1 MSSNALDVGDPPLS
15 TAAMPTDADLAAIDP
30 SNIES
35 AKGWDG
41 PSGAAW
47 VAHADAHDRAVA
59 RYLDSFL
66 AAAALQAD
74 HRVLD
79 VGCGNGLTSI
89 EAARRARAVVGC
101 DLSTGMLEVAR
112 HRAAAAGLTNVE
124 FVRADVQVADL
135 GSFDRVISR
144 NGTMFFG
151 DPAAAFANLA
161 RMLRPGGRLVMQVWQ
176 PYAEQEWLRTFR
188 ELAGPVPPLP
198 TEGPTPVSLSDPA
211 KIERLLTAAGFAPPQ
226 IDGHVEPMLFGE
238 LAQAEAMALSVV
250 GGMLA
255 DLDLDRQA
263 AAVAALRAS
272 LAEHEGPDGV
282 AYRSAAWIV
291 TAERPAPPS

>member
-1 MSSNALDVGDPPLS
+1 MSSNALDVGDTPLS
-15 TAAMPTDADLAAIDP
+15 TAAMRTDADLAAIDP

-47 VAHADAHDRAVA
+47 VAHADAHDRAVT
-59 RYLDSFL
+59 RYLEPFL
-66 AAAALQAD
+66 AAAALQPD

-89 EAARRARAVVGC
+89 EAARRAQAVVGC

-112 HRAAAAGLTNVE
+112 HRAAAAGLTNVG

-135 GSFDRVISR
+135 GRFDRVISR

-188 ELAGPVPPLP
+188 EVAGPVPPLP
-198 TEGPTPVSLSDPA
+198 TDGPTPVSLSDPA
-211 KIERLLTAAGFAPPQ
+211 KIESLLTAAGFAPPR

-238 LAQAEAMALSVV
+238 LAQAEAMALSIV
-250 GGMLA
+250 GAMLA

-282 AYRSAAWIV
+282 VYRSAAWIV
-291 TAERPAPPS
+291 TAERPVPPS

>member
-1 MSSNALDVGDPPLS
+1 MRSDVGP
-15 TAAMPTDADLAAIDP
+15 AAIDT

-47 VAHADAHDRAVA
+47 VAHAEAHDRAVA
-59 RYLDSFL
+59 HYLDPLL
-66 AAAALQAD
+66 AAADLQPG

-79 VGCGNGLTSI
+79 VGCGNGITSI
-89 EAARRARAVVGC
+89 AAARRAHAVVGC
-101 DLSTGMLEVAR
+101 DLSTGMLDVAR
-112 HRAAAAGLTNVE
+112 RRAAAAGIANVE
-124 FVRADVQVADL
+124 FVHADVQVADL

-151 DPAAAFANLA
+151 DPPAAFANLA

-188 ELAGPVPPLP
+188 EVAGPVPPLP
-198 TEGPTPVSLSDPA
+198 TEGPTPVSLGDPA
-211 KIERLLTAAGFAPPQ
+211 KIERILTAAGFAPPR
-226 IDGHVEPMLFGE
+226 IDGHAEPMLFGDA
-238 LAQAEAMALSVV
+238 AQAEAMALSIV
-250 GGMLA
+250 GGTLEG
-255 DLDLDRQA
+255 LDPDRRT
-263 AAVAALRAS
+263 AALDALRTS

-291 TAERPAPPS
+291 TAERAA